1 MEPQALDFYH
11 KLKEGS
17 MDLYFIIFER
27 RLVSTILASMKQEQG
42 E

>member
-17 MDLYFIIFER
+17 MDLYFIFER